1 MLKVDNREP
10 VRRLA
15 LRQLRNSKRM
25 NVVIVLSIILTCIM
39 FTALVVIGGSLVNG
53 FQQETMRQVGGNRMA
68 GLKYVLPEDYE
79 KVKNDPAV
87 RDVVCRSIVGFAENE
102 EFKNISVEVNCAGPV
117 PAGDADAGRNTVSG
131 TAVAGTDTENQQSV
145 GLPGEQMLETTD
157 MAAAE
162 AEAASMFCKPTTGR
176 MPMAA
181 DEIAVSTLVLDELG
195 LSYELGIP
203 VPITLN
209 VNGSIS
215 EHVFTLCGYWKGEKL
230 AMAQECW
237 VSRTF
242 ADAAAPTPSV
252 SFYEQDYAPYG
263 GYLAVDFNFANRWN
277 IEQQMEKL
285 MARLYPDGENVP
297 NIGINWAYTT
307 SYVDP
312 GTMAGILV
320 LLLVIFLAGYLII
333 YNIFHINVSANIR
346 SYGLLKTV
354 GTTSAQLKR
363 MVRLQAAVYSAAG
376 IPAGLLLGVFLG
388 KGLLGTVLRIIVVES
403 EAAYTVS
410 ARMIVLSCLLAAA
423 FTFATVLISCRKP
436 CRMAAL
442 VSPIEALR
450 YSETDIPARK
460 EKRTAGSVTPF
471 SIASGNMARSRKK
484 TVVVVLSLTLSLVL
498 LNCLFTVLNSMDLD
512 KYISHIT
519 IGDFVVRQPETGG
532 AAAYDFRA
540 VTPEQ
545 LAWLGGIEGV
555 KELDATYYERGNMK
569 LSGAALERME
579 AFLEKYAETDQR
591 GAFEEAAEGYV
602 HADIYGID
610 ADLLDELEILSGK
623 VDPQEFAAGG
633 YAVVYT
639 RYVRTEEGDEALD
652 DLYKPGDPVTIE
664 LTDGTSKTYEVM
676 AVGVMPGAL
685 NTSRVSAFHGELM
698 LPHSEYFALTDNR
711 NPMNVMIRAEDGMYD
726 AVAEQIG
733 YMTGASDNCIVKGR
747 EDYVAEYKDLAN
759 MFRLIGGAL
768 CGILALIGILN
779 FVNAVATGVLSRR
792 REFAMMSAV
801 GMTGRQM
808 EAILMWEGAFYA
820 VLAAVCS
827 AALGAAVSALVLRR
841 IMGGIIIFSYHFT
854 ILPVLACSLI
864 LAALSIVI
872 PTAAYRAICRESV
885 VERLRTAE

>member
-15 LRQLRNSKRM
+15 LRQLKNSKRM
-25 NVVIVLSIILTCIM
+25 NVVIVLSIILTCVM
-39 FTALVVIGGSLVNG
+39 FTALVVIGGSLVKG

-102 EFKNISVEVNCAGPV
+102 EFKNISVEVNCAGP
-117 PAGDADAGRNTVSG
+117 PAE
-131 TAVAGTDTENQQSV
+131 TA
-145 GLPGEQMLETTD
+145 D

-162 AEAASMFCKPTTGR
+162 AEAASVFCKPTTGR
-176 MPMAA
+176 MPAAA
-181 DEIAVSTLVLDELG
+181 DEIAASTLVLDELG
-195 LSYELGIP
+195 LPYELGIP
-203 VPITLN
+203 VPITLK

-237 VSRTF
+237 VSRPF
-242 ADAAAPTPSV
+242 ADAVAPTPSV
-252 SFYEQDYAPYG
+252 SYYEQDYAPYD
-263 GYLAVDFNFANRWN
+263 GYLAVDFNFAGSWN
-277 IEQQMEKL
+277 IEQKL
-285 MARLYPDGENVP
+285 KKLLSRLYPDTEAVP
-297 NIGINWAYTT
+297 ETGINWAYTT

-312 GTMAGILV
+312 ATMAGILV

-363 MVRLQAAVYSAAG
+363 MVRLQAVFYSAAG

-410 ARMIVLSCLLAAA
+410 AGMVGLACILAAV

-442 VSPIEALR
+442 VSPVEALR

-460 EKRTAGSVTPF
+460 EKKTAGQVTPF

-484 TVVVVLSLTLSLVL
+484 TAVVVLSLTLSLVL
-498 LNCLFTVLNSMDLD
+498 ANCLFTVLNSMDLN
-512 KYISHIT
+512 KYISHIM

-532 AAAYDFRA
+532 MAAYDFHA

-545 LAWLGGIEGV
+545 LAWLGGIDGV
-555 KELDATYYERGNMK
+555 KELDATYYAPGNMK
-569 LSGAALERME
+569 LTGAALERME
-579 AFLEKYAETDQR
+579 VFLGKYMET
-591 GAFEEAAEGYV
+591 EEPGTFQKAAEGYV
-602 HADIYGID
+602 NADIYGID
-610 ADLLDELEILSGK
+610 TQLLDELEILRGEA
-623 VDPQEFAAGG
+623 DPEQFAGG
-633 YAVVYT
+633 GCAIAYT
-639 RYVRTEEGDEALD
+639 RYIRTKEGDEALD
-652 DLYKPGDPVTIE
+652 DLYEPGDEVTIE

-676 AVGVMPGAL
+676 AVGVMPDAL
-685 NTSRVSAFHGELM
+685 DTSRVTSFHGVLII
-698 LPHSEYFALTDNR
+698 PHSEYFALTDNR
-711 NPMNVMIRAEDGMYD
+711 NPMNVMIRAEEGMYD
-726 AVAEQIG
+726 AVAEKIG
-733 YMTGASDNCIVKGR
+733 YMTGASDNCIVKSR

-759 MFRLIGGAL
+759 MLRLIGGAL
-768 CGILALIGILN
+768 CGILALIGVLN
-779 FVNAVATGVLSRR
+779 FVNAVATGILSRR
-792 REFAMMSAV
+792 RELAMMSAV
-801 GMTGRQM
+801 GMTGRQLEGM
-808 EAILMWEGAFYA
+808 LMWEGAFYA
-820 VLAAVCS
+820 VLAAACS
-827 AALGAAVSALVLRR
+827 AALGAEVSTLVLRR
-841 IMGGIIIFSYHFT
+841 LMGESMIFSYHFT
-854 ILPVLACSLI
+854 ILPVLACSLA
-864 LAALSIVI
+864 LAALSVVI
-872 PTAAYRAICRESV
+872 PTAAYRTVCGESV